1 MFADALRSKPQLR
14 ESRYVACSLLALPR
28 PRLDGSVTVTACF
41 VINLAEAVD
50 RMNFMAAQM
59 DGLGLDFTRIEAVT
73 PDMAMQAGSE
83 AYWHSW
89 ERPMN
94 GGERACLLSHMSVW
108 RKVADGCR
116 PALVLE
122 DDALLSSHVA
132 EVVKGAQDLEGIDHL
147 TLEVRG
153 QRKLVAPDAEVT
165 VAGHKVLRLYQE
177 RSGAAAYLLWPSG
190 ARKLLQNAS
199 RRAGLADAVI
209 SRSYELASYQL
220 EPAGAVQLDRARV
233 YGITPPIEARST
245 IGVARNADGERKG
258 LGFRWRRARA
268 QVRMGLRRCR
278 HPGAKRRR
286 ISLVREDFMAGED

>member
-1 MFADALRSKPQLR
+1 M
-14 ESRYVACSLLALPR
+14 
-28 PRLDGSVTVTACF
+28 ACF
-41 VINLAEAVD
+41 VINLAEEVD

-59 DGLGLDFTRIEAVT
+59 DVLGLDFTRIEAVT
-73 PDMAMQAGSE
+73 RETALQAGSE
-83 AYWHSW
+83 AYWQGW

-108 RKVADGCR
+108 RKVAGCR

-122 DDALLSSHVA
+122 DDALLSSHIA
-132 EVVKGAQDLEGIDHL
+132 EIMKGAEDLEGIDHL

-190 ARKLLQNAS
+190 AKKLLQNAS

-209 SRSYELASYQL
+209 SRSYGLASYQL
-220 EPAGAVQLDRARV
+220 EPVGAVQLDRARA
-233 YGITPPIEARST
+233 YGITPLIETRST
-245 IGVARNADGERKG
+245 IGVVRNADGERKG
-258 LGFRWRRARA
+258 LGFRLRRARA
-268 QVRMGLRRCR
+268 QVRMGLRHCR
-278 HPGAKRRR
+278 YPGAKRRQ
-286 ISLVREDFMAGED
+286 ISLVRENFMAGED